1 MVTSEIFLNTRIQH
15 LEIFFYSLALPASKG
30 YAIFT
35 LNSYPELFHM
45 YKIFLLMITLS
56 PLLYSCNQ
64 ATNTTAVGEKAKT
77 EIAQAEKDFEKMA
90 AEKGIAEAF
99 WFYADSNAVIKRN
112 NDTIIHN
119 KENIKG
125 FYSNDFYKSASV
137 KWSPDF
143 IDASADGSMGYTY
156 GKYLWQSK
164 DSTGK
169 PIEFRGVFHT
179 VWKKQPDGSWKY
191 VWD

>member
-1 MVTSEIFLNTRIQH
+1 MH
-15 LEIFFYSLALPASKG
+15 
-30 YAIFT
+30 
-35 LNSYPELFHM
+35 
-45 YKIFLLMITLS
+45 KITLLMIS
-56 PLLYSCNQ
+56 SFLLFCSCNQ
-64 ATNTTAVGEKAKT
+64 PSDTTVPREKAKT

-112 NDTIIHN
+112 NDSIIHG

-125 FYSNDFYKSASV
+125 FYSSDFYNSASV

-143 IDASADGSMGYTY
+143 IDASADGGMGYTY

-164 DSTGK
+164 DSAGK
-169 PIEFRGVFHT
+169 AIEFRGVFHT
-179 VWKKQPDGSWKY
+179 VWKKQPEGSWKY

>member
-1 MVTSEIFLNTRIQH
+1 
-15 LEIFFYSLALPASKG
+15 
-30 YAIFT
+30 
-35 LNSYPELFHM
+35 M
-45 YKIFLLMITLS
+45 YKISLLLISSFLLLS
-56 PLLYSCNQ
+56 SCNQ
-64 ATNTTAVGEKAKT
+64 TADTTGSVENAKT

-112 NDTIIHN
+112 NDSIIHG
-119 KENIKG
+119 KEGIKG
-125 FYSNDFYKSASV
+125 FYSKDFYNSASV

-143 IDASADGSMGYTY
+143 IDASADGRMGYTY

-169 PIEFRGVFHT
+169 PIEFRGIFHT
-179 VWKKQPDGSWKY
+179 VWKKQPDGAWKY